1 MATLTNFIVA
11 ATLVLAACGGSASAA
26 ETHDAHDAT
35 QVAEA
40 DQVKAPSAFDG
51 MPKEGT
57 RAYCPVMSA
66 EFVVGKDTASSVYK
80 GKTYVFCC
88 PGCKPQFEADPE
100 KYLK

>member
-1 MATLTNFIVA
+1 MATTTNFLVVAAFIVA
-11 ATLVLAACGGSASAA
+11 ACGGQAPAPETA
-26 ETHDAHDAT
+26 ESTE
-35 QVAEA
+35 VAEA
-40 DQVKAPSAFDG
+40 EEVKAPAAFDG

-57 RAYCPVMSA
+57 RAFCPVMKA

-100 KYLK
+100 KHLK